1 VNLLQRLRDQAGQ
14 ANSFNNNNNSNQQ
27 SGSYQGFNAFAGNMG
42 PPSMVPLPNA
52 GNYQPNPPKKKK
64 KKSKKNKLLQSAPQ
78 AIPISEDLLKS
89 SMCSLC
95 QAVFAR
101 FTDLLAHHKAVH
113 NSDTNHPLRC
123 RACGRTQT
131 SEAGLIYHQVYVCK
145 MVERPNPCHICGLK
159 FQTEEM

>member
-1 VNLLQRLRDQAGQ
+1 
-14 ANSFNNNNNSNQQ
+14 
-27 SGSYQGFNAFAGNMG
+27 
-42 PPSMVPLPNA
+42 
-52 GNYQPNPPKKKK
+52 
-64 KKSKKNKLLQSAPQ
+64 
-78 AIPISEDLLKS
+78 
-89 SMCSLC
+89 MCSLC

-145 MVERPNPCHICGLK
+145 MVERPHACQLCGLK
-159 FQTEEM
+159 FQTEEMVWCTSVVVALERSMPVSSATTTAQSPRVTLKNT